1 MAELYSKEELGKKL
15 VNDVMRG
22 IEDWANQELKYI
34 SYKYKSPI
42 CLPIGKNTWLAGRYK
57 IVRNKRKQFLLYSD
71 TNLINKFSIKQAAF
85 LYASMDKL
93 QRYELGTRILNSD
106 RLYGFLS
113 EELEILLIKHK
124 TYRNKNNTF
133 KLSLINAKLSDTKR
147 KLVAAKRD
155 LEKNLIQAK
164 YVKVWD

>member
-1 MAELYSKEELGKKL
+1 MAELYSKEELGKK
-15 VNDVMRG
+15 VVADVMRE
-22 IEDWANQELKYI
+22 IENWANKELKYI

-57 IVRNKRKQFLLYSD
+57 IVRSKKKQYSLYSD
-71 TNLINKFSIKQAAF
+71 SNLIHKFCIKQSAF
-85 LYASMDKL
+85 LYATMDKL

-106 RLYGFLS
+106 RVYGLLQ
-113 EELEILLIKHK
+113 EELEILIEKHK
-124 TYRNKNNTF
+124 NYTNKKNSF
-133 KLSLINAKLSDTKR
+133 KLTLIEAKLSQAQR
-147 KLVAAKRD
+147 KMTAARRD